1 MSLALGDRNSKISGS
16 EGKPP
21 RPSIKQKK
29 IFPIFNYLSYHY
41 HHYHYITIVISCIS
55 NTLLFWRSLVSLSS
69 ASMFK
74 NTSEVHPSHLEMLL
88 PRDKSKQWRSTSR
101 IITMA
106 IVTAIILSYNYDESC
121 AVLHINYMS
130 FMNCFYLNFKVSQV
144 VQVIVANS
152 ILFALHIYEKFI
164 RNGLPDMSRY
174 NIKGV
179 FIVILSI
186 CRLQFWRN
194 YYFEPAFIERQEI
207 RAAYLQCLSFS
218 PSVSIFSPRP
228 PSQTNKENFDR

>member
-1 MSLALGDRNSKISGS
+1 
-16 EGKPP
+16 
-21 RPSIKQKK
+21 
-29 IFPIFNYLSYHY
+29 
-41 HHYHYITIVISCIS
+41 
-55 NTLLFWRSLVSLSS
+55 
-69 ASMFK
+69 
-74 NTSEVHPSHLEMLL
+74 
-88 PRDKSKQWRSTSR
+88 
-101 IITMA
+101 MA
-106 IVTAIILSYNYDESC
+106 IVTATILSYNYDESC

-186 CRLQFWRN
+186 
-194 YYFEPAFIERQEI
+194 
-207 RAAYLQCLSFS
+207 
-218 PSVSIFSPRP
+218 
-228 PSQTNKENFDR
+228 